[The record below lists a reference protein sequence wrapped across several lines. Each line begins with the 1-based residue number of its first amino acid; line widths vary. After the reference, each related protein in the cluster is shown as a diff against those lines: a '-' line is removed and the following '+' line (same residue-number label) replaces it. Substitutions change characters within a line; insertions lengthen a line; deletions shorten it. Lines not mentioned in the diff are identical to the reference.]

1 MFHKFSK
8 TQFQRT
14 FSNLKNHAIH
24 GYHHIKNIAH
34 NIDYGVSVA
43 KDVYRILEPVIKE
56 YAGHNN
62 NLHGHAM
69 KAITGYE
76 TLRNQ
81 AMEAHS
87 HVSNVGQK
95 LSGLVQDF

>member
-1 MFHKFSK
+1 M
-8 TQFQRT
+8 T
-14 FSNLKNHAIH
+14 
-24 GYHHIKNIAH
+24 
-34 NIDYGVSVA
+34 GVSVA

-56 YAGHNN
+56 YAGRNN
-62 NLHGHAM
+62 NLHVHTM

-87 HVSNVGQK
+87 HTSNVGQK
-95 LSGLVQDF
+95 LSGLV